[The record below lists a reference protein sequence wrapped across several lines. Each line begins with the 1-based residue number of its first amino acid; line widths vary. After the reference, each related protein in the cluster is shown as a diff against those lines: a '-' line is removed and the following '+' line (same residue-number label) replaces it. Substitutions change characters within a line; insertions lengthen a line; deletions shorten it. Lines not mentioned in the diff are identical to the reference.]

1 LTVAG
6 AKVSSWAL
14 LDRTTGTITGTTNRA
29 TFHNTIESMIK
40 PFIAG
45 DYLRRLA
52 EQGKTP
58 SDTVMNE
65 LTLMIVDSNDPMAEK
80 YYQLGGADAVVQ
92 RFISICGLSDV
103 KLVTEKW
110 SFTELSAQTA
120 IAYATCIADGRA
132 AGPTWTDWLLTT
144 MQHIRGTVDQQ
155 VSGAVE
161 GGRWGII
168 DALPPDVVAQTSIKN
183 GWTSYVDGWH
193 VNCMAI
199 NPNWILVIMMR
210 RSGNLAPAA
219 AGCTAITKGLLPTA
233 P

>member
-1 LTVAG
+1 
-6 AKVSSWAL
+6 
-14 LDRTTGTITGTTNRA
+14 
-29 TFHNTIESMIK
+29 MIK
-40 PFIAG
+40 PWIVS
-45 DYLRRLA
+45 DYLRRLS
-52 EQGKTP
+52 ESNTQP
-58 SDTVMNE
+58 SQQVLNE

-80 YYQLGGADAVVQ
+80 YYQLGGADAVIA
-92 RFISICGLSDV
+92 RLIKICGLTNV

-110 SFTELSAQTA
+110 SFTEMSPQTA
-120 IAYATCIADGRA
+120 IAYASCIADGRV

-144 MQHIRGTVDQQ
+144 MKQVRGTVDQQ

-168 DALPPDVVAQTSIKN
+168 DALPPDAVAQTSIKN

-210 RSGNLAPAA
+210 RSGTLPPAA
-219 AGCTAITKGLLPTA
+219 AGCTAITKGLIPA
-233 P
+233 SP